1 MNKKNI
7 TLFKKVCAIITSL
20 CFMFTIIG
28 NNLFAAVNADTLQSK
43 KQYFEAKDADNLDS
57 LFSSKYGKI
66 VSYNDNHSDTIVINI
81 QDLHCDYS
89 VQKNIY
95 FLMDEISKKHD
106 IEKVYVEGGIGNID
120 TSLFANMN
128 SQYKQDILER
138 MLKDGKLTGTE
149 YYSAITGKENLLK
162 GIEEKDVYLKNI
174 VRLNDIIDSKKE
186 TSLYLAKI
194 ENEIDLLKSKYLKS
208 KNKEFDKLLKQSEN
222 KEISQDQFII
232 ELFNYAK
239 NNNISLK
246 NYENLQI
253 YLSLLNYSVNNKKVQ
268 KELISLL
275 KDIKQALSYSEYNKL
290 VNSTSNLT
298 DIQKLSLF
306 VREFCDENNIN
317 LNKVYP
323 NLNKIF
329 ELKEKSVK
337 CNPIELVKE
346 ERKLV
351 DVLRT
356 YLSETETELEIT
368 YLSDF
373 EHFYK
378 DYLSASLTASQWE
391 YVKLGLDKFK
401 ELYAKYSISNDVEKL
416 EKYSN
421 LMNEFYDVN
430 TERNNIFIKKSNKIK
445 KYGYSEKDAY
455 KLLEKVI
462 KTKRYKDIEIGYYK
476 KIFSKEET
484 TQFFAITLFLPNK

>member
-1 MNKKNI
+1 
-7 TLFKKVCAIITSL
+7 
-20 CFMFTIIG
+20 
-28 NNLFAAVNADTLQSK
+28 
-43 KQYFEAKDADNLDS
+43 
-57 LFSSKYGKI
+57 
-66 VSYNDNHSDTIVINI
+66 
-81 QDLHCDYS
+81 
-89 VQKNIY
+89 
-95 FLMDEISKKHD
+95 MDEISKKHD

-275 KDIKQALSYSEYNKL
+275 KDIKQALSYGEYNKL

-373 EHFYK
+373 VHFYK
-378 DYLSASLTASQWE
+378 AYLSASLTASH
-391 YVKLGLDKFK
+391 
-401 ELYAKYSISNDVEKL
+401 
-416 EKYSN
+416 
-421 LMNEFYDVN
+421 
-430 TERNNIFIKKSNKIK
+430 
-445 KYGYSEKDAY
+445 
-455 KLLEKVI
+455 
-462 KTKRYKDIEIGYYK
+462 
-476 KIFSKEET
+476 
-484 TQFFAITLFLPNK
+484 